1 MASPR
6 LRCRGWHPRRSIW
19 APLSDL
25 RSPDGLGTGAQVQ
38 VGEVSPVAL
47 QAFLP
52 DRNSVEVQSFKGAV
66 LGEPK
71 VDPLPQF

>member
-1 MASPR
+1 MSRPVASPR

-47 QAFLP
+47 EAFLP
-52 DRNSVEVQSFKGAV
+52 DIKRAV